1 MNMVAELE
9 QEGVMTERIAK
20 LKASIIDTPVVHDSE
35 RLKFLMEVYKET
47 DGEPTIIRR
56 AKLMDRILSCK
67 TIYLDE
73 FPLAGTVGKARNY
86 GYVYPE
92 FSSEW
97 MRPQGTAATFG
108 TDREAAGNT
117 AEDVKLL
124 NEVCDYWKDR
134 NQVSISRKMYNAS
147 HPGEPDVNTIF
158 KASTFD
164 SVATTV
170 GEYPVALAM
179 TDYDMVLNVGLK
191 SLIADAEVHLRAL
204 DPSMMMLDPEIR
216 SKMDFYQ
223 SVIITLQAVIKFAH
237 RYADLAK
244 ETAKTETDPER
255 RQELLRIAEA
265 CAWVPENKPRT
276 FFEAVQSFWLLQVV
290 ALIEEEGCGI
300 APQHFSQY
308 MYPFYKKD
316 LDAGLITREQ
326 AIELLEFLFL
336 KHKETSFLMRVESV
350 KGNAGQTSKYFSLGG
365 VTATGEDATNELDFL
380 LLETQCRVRLPEPGI
395 SVFYHNK
402 MSDEFLHACVK
413 LVRTGIGQP
422 QFFNNEVAVQRELSN
437 NGCTMAEA
445 RKVASSFCAS
455 TALAGLSGFAYGGA
469 LSLIKVLEYTFHNGR
484 DPVDGVQIGPKT
496 GEVESLTTWEEFYEA
511 YRKQLSFFLT
521 RQRELNLIEIANI
534 GQIVP
539 APFRSAMHKSCME
552 KGRDT
557 YNNGSKYY
565 TGGPL
570 LTAGTN
576 TGNSLTAVK
585 KVVYDDK
592 KISLKQLKDA
602 LTANFVG
609 FEDIQKMCMAAPKHG
624 NNDEYVD
631 KVTQQMWAT
640 AIDEFDK
647 VKGNPKG
654 SRPEPY
660 SIALHSAFGYGTGAT
675 PDGRYAGTSLTDA
688 SVSATP
694 GTDLSGP
701 TALVNSA
708 ADAMD
713 VTRYGCN
720 HFNVR
725 FHPSALAGVTGE
737 RNLLSLIKTYMD
749 RGGSHIQF
757 NCTSTETLRDA
768 QVHPEN
774 YKDLVVRVAGFSA
787 FWVHLD
793 GQIQDELISRTE
805 LTFS

>member
-1 MNMVAELE
+1 MNMMAELE
-9 QEGVMTERIAK
+9 KEGVMTDRIAK
-20 LKASIIDTPVVHDSE
+20 LKASIIEAPVVHDSE

-73 FPLAGTVGKARNY
+73 FPLAGTVGRARNY
-86 GYVYPE
+86 AYIYPE
-92 FSSEW
+92 FSCDW
-97 MRPQGTAATFG
+97 MRPQGTAANFAS
-108 TDREAAGNT
+108 DRTAAENT
-117 AEDVKLL
+117 EEDIKLL
-124 NEVCDYWKDR
+124 NEVVDYWHDR
-134 NQVSISRKMYNAS
+134 CQVAHSRKMYDMS
-147 HPGEPDVNTIF
+147 HPGLPDNMTVFPPSTI
-158 KASTFD
+158 D
-164 SVATTV
+164 GVATTV

-179 TDYDMVLNVGLK
+179 TDYDMVLNAGLK
-191 SLIADAEVHLRAL
+191 SLIATAEEKLRAL
-204 DPSMMMLDPEIR
+204 DPSRMVVDPAIR
-216 SKMDFYQ
+216 PKMDFYQ
-223 SVIITLQAVIKFAH
+223 AVIMTLKAVIKFAH

-316 LDAGLITREQ
+316 LDAGLINREQ

-336 KHKETSFLMRVESV
+336 KHKETSFLQRIDSL

-365 VTATGEDATNELDFL
+365 VTATGQDATNELDFL
-380 LLETQCRVRLPEPGI
+380 LLETQCRLRLPEPGI

-413 LVRTGIGQP
+413 LIRTGIGQP

-455 TALAGLSGFAYGGA
+455 TAIAGLSGFAYGGA
-469 LSLIKVLEYTFHNGR
+469 LNMAKLIELVFNNGR
-484 DPVDGVQIGPKT
+484 DPLNGKQVGPMT
-496 GEVESLTTWEEFYEA
+496 GEIESLTSWEEFYEA
-511 YRKQLSFFLT
+511 FRKQLST
-521 RQRELNLIEIANI
+521 IMTWQRELNLIEIANI
-534 GQIVP
+534 AQIVP
-539 APFRSAMHKSCME
+539 APFRSAMHSSCLE
-552 KGRDT
+552 KGQDT
-557 YNNGSKYY
+557 YSGGSKYY

-576 TGNSLTAVK
+576 AANSLAAVK

-602 LTANFVG
+602 LVANFEG
-609 FEDIQKMCMAAPKHG
+609 FEEIQRMCLNAPKHG
-624 NNDEYVD
+624 NNDDYVD
-631 KVTQQMWAT
+631 QITQKMWDSALT
-640 AIDEFDK
+640 DFEGIK
-647 VKGNPKG
+647 NNPKG

-660 SIALHSAFGYGTGAT
+660 SIALHSMYGYMTGAL
-675 PDGRYAGTSLTDA
+675 PDGRKRGTSLTDA

-694 GTDLSGP
+694 GTDVLGP
-701 TALVNSA
+701 TALINSA

-713 VTRYGCN
+713 VTKYGCN

-725 FHPSALAGVTGE
+725 FHPSALEGVAGE
-737 RNLLSLIKTYMD
+737 RNLLNLIKTYMD

-757 NCTSTETLRDA
+757 NCTSTETLREA

-787 FWVHLD
+787 FWIHLD
-793 GQIQDELISRTE
+793 QGIQEEIISRTE
-805 LTFS
+805 LTFA

>member
-1 MNMVAELE
+1 MNMMAELE

-20 LKASIIDTPVVHDSE
+20 LKASIIETPVVHDSE
-35 RLKFLMEVYKET
+35 RLKFLLEVYKET

-73 FPLAGTVGKARNY
+73 FPLAGTVGRARNY
-86 GYVYPE
+86 GYAYPE

-97 MRPQGTAATFG
+97 MRPQGAATTFG
-108 TDREAAGNT
+108 TDREAADNT
-117 AEDVKLL
+117 DEDVKLL
-124 NEVCDYWKDR
+124 NEVCDYWKNR
-134 NQVSISRKMYNAS
+134 NQITISRKMYDAS
-147 HPGEPDVNTIF
+147 HPGEPDANTIF
-158 KASTFD
+158 KPSTFD
-164 SVATTV
+164 AVATTV

-179 TDYDMVLNVGLK
+179 TDYNMVLNKGLK
-191 SLIADAEVHLRAL
+191 SLIATAEEKLRAL
-204 DPSMMMLDPEIR
+204 DPSMLMVEPEIR

-223 SVIITLQAVIKFAH
+223 AVIITLKAVIKFAH
-237 RYADLAK
+237 RYAELAT
-244 ETAKTETDPER
+244 ETAKTETDPEK

-300 APQHFSQY
+300 APQRFSQY
-308 MYPFYKKD
+308 MYPFYKAD
-316 LDAGLITREQ
+316 LDAGRVTREE

-336 KHKETSFLMRVESV
+336 KHKETSFLMRVDSV

-365 VTATGEDATNELDFL
+365 VTPTGQDATNEVDFL
-380 LLETQCRVRLPEPGI
+380 ILETQRRVRLPEPGI

-437 NGCTMAEA
+437 NGCSMAEA
-445 RKVASSFCAS
+445 RNVASSFCAS
-455 TALAGLSGFAYGGA
+455 TAIAGLSGFAYGGA
-469 LSLIKVLEYTFHNGR
+469 LSLVKVLEYTFHNGR
-484 DPVDGVQIGPKT
+484 DPMDGKQIGPLT
-496 GEVESLTTWEEFYEA
+496 GEVESLTTWEEFYDA
-511 YRKQLSFFLT
+511 FRKQLSFFLT
-521 RQRELNLIEIANI
+521 RQRELNLIEISNI
-534 GQIVP
+534 AQIVP
-539 APFRSAMHKSCME
+539 APFRSAMHASCME
-552 KGRDT
+552 KGQDT
-557 YNNGSKYY
+557 YSGGSKYY

-570 LTAGTN
+570 LTGGTD
-576 TGNSLTAVK
+576 TCNSLAAVK

-592 KISLKQLKDA
+592 KVSPKQLKDA
-602 LTANFVG
+602 LVANFEG
-609 FEDIQKMCMAAPKHG
+609 FEDVRKMCIDAPKHG
-624 NNDEYVD
+624 NDDPYVD
-631 KVTQQMWAT
+631 QITQQMWAT
-640 AIDEFDK
+640 ALTEFEGI
-647 VKGNPKG
+647 KGNPKG

-660 SIALHSAFGYGTGAT
+660 SIALHSLFGMGTGAL
-675 PDGRYAGTSLTDA
+675 PNGRKAGTPLTDA

-701 TALVNSA
+701 TALINSA

-713 VTRYGCN
+713 VTKYGCN
-720 HFNVR
+720 HLNVR
-725 FHPSALAGVTGE
+725 FLPSALEGVAGE
-737 RNLLSLIKTYMD
+737 RNLLNLVKTYMD

-757 NCTSTETLRDA
+757 NCTSTETLREA

-793 GQIQDELISRTE
+793 QPIQEEIISRTE